1 MAYFFALN
9 YRNSKKEREPL
20 LFILLSAFKQLIYV
34 IIYQSSKLSFSCVL
48 LVESVS
54 REIDEIKLSPSH
66 QRERETMHYS
76 PVNNEKKSRAPSR
89 EHATFGQTKTA
100 NVFLNSNCIYFTAL
114 NLPFFT
120 KLIKYFEYFYIKFAL
135 SFRFFDSWYIMK
147 YLLTETSG
155 KQYVLWTLDCRCF
168 PRLRLGKH
176 RQSRVHKTYCFP
188 RSQSISVNY
197 LSVGRSEW
205 GKTVPELIYIPKTRG
220 IRRNITEDAVR
231 GKYHDLGQYFVE
243 SAEWRVYK

>member
-1 MAYFFALN
+1 MV
-9 YRNSKKEREPL
+9 
-20 LFILLSAFKQLIYV
+20 I

-76 PVNNEKKSRAPSR
+76 PVNNEKKSRAPPR
-89 EHATFGQTKTA
+89 EQATFGQTKTA
-100 NVFLNSNCIYFTAL
+100 NVFLNSNYIYFTAL

-120 KLIKYFEYFYIKFAL
+120 KLTKYFEYFYIKFAL
-135 SFRFFDSWYIMK
+135 SFRFFDSWYIIK

-168 PRLRLGKH
+168 PRLHLGKH

-188 RSQSISVNY
+188 RSQSISVN
-197 LSVGRSEW
+197 
-205 GKTVPELIYIPKTRG
+205 
-220 IRRNITEDAVR
+220 
-231 GKYHDLGQYFVE
+231 
-243 SAEWRVYK
+243 